1 MLAKLFKHKIC
12 KKERIQYFCIR
23 SFLDLRHHKYNL
35 LFINLELNTV
45 KLFQI
50 IITIALQTI
59 LNEAFFLFYFL
70 VNLGL
75 LSLQILT

>member
-35 LFINLELNTV
+35 LFIHLELNTV

-50 IITIALQTI
+50 ITIALQTI
-59 LNEAFFLFYFL
+59 LKGTFFCYF
-70 VNLGL
+70 
-75 LSLQILT
+75 IF